1 MWAQTYKNGNRYYR
15 EHRGSRGA
23 GYCVDRSGSISCDI
37 PDEQVGRIISAIVLP
52 EAWLDRVLT
61 QVHLADEVKRVE
73 REKAQVYVDG
83 HVTEEEYRRQKKQQK
98 EKLRSLIVPDANA
111 AVDAGKLLEN
121 LGSLWEKADLGE
133 RWRLLTTMLDAVNLD
148 TVEKKRLAAIWP
160 KPAFRH
166 LLEVATTR
174 EASDIVL
181 AHDVEEGS
189 NPVGQSLR
197 NHVSPRP
204 EGKRL
209 AFRVHG
215 GDGGELNSA
224 WW

>member
-1 MWAQTYKNGNRYYR
+1 M
-15 EHRGSRGA
+15 
-23 GYCVDRSGSISCDI
+23 
-37 PDEQVGRIISAIVLP
+37 
-52 EAWLDRVLT
+52 
-61 QVHLADEVKRVE
+61 
-73 REKAQVYVDG
+73 
-83 HVTEEEYRRQKKQQK
+83 
-98 EKLRSLIVPDANA
+98 PDANA

-197 NHVSPRP
+197 NHVTPRP

-209 AFRVHG
+209 AFRVHS